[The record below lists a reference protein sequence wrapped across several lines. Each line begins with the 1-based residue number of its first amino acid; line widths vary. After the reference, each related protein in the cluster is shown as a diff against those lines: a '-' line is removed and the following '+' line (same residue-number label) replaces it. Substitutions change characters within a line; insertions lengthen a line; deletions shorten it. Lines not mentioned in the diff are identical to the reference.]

1 MNTGSITNKLYVT
14 KLFIT
19 GVAQLLIE
27 RNRKR
32 DMFSVS
38 QYEMHITISKPDFF
52 SLVHQISDH
61 VFHTIFL

>member
-1 MNTGSITNKLYVT
+1 MNTGTTTNKLHITQLLIAGVT
-14 KLFIT
+14 
-19 GVAQLLIE
+19 QLLIE

-38 QYEMHITISKPDFF
+38 QYEMYITISKPDFF